1 MIAMEDAPKWKK
13 QCGSCFYKENPNYKK
28 KVSPIKKESL
38 PIKKEVKL
46 VSDRKCVDCALVMDN
61 VPSWKVRCLDCY
73 KKDKTKSKHTCE
85 FDYME
90 DDIYMCFDCGKTT
103 DDSYEICKQNS
114 KR

>member
-1 MIAMEDAPKWKK
+1 MIAMDDAPKWKK
-13 QCGSCFYKENPNYKK
+13 QCGSCFYKENPAYKK
-28 KVSPIKKESL
+28 KEKPVTRM
-38 PIKKEVKL
+38 VN
-46 VSDRKCVDCALVMDN
+46 DRKCVDCALVMDN

-85 FDYME
+85 FEYME

-103 DDSYEICKQNS
+103 DDSYELCKQNS